1 MAKPLLIERRALLGA
16 AMAAGAASL
25 GGSWLFSDAR
35 AQATEAAKPLL
46 LTNCVVFDGN
56 SPVLK
61 DKMSILI
68 EDGVIRAIGQAV
80 SVPAGIE
87 QMNMGGRF
95 VMPGLIDAH
104 FHSYWYEFAAL
115 RGKSEITPAL
125 RPLQAKTNLEAA
137 LRRGFTTVRD
147 AGGGDINMAIALRS
161 GLIDGPRFFYAG
173 RPLTQ
178 RGGHGDRRPAGETEP
193 PRCSAD
199 SEYRCLLGE
208 AEVVDGPDQMRRVV
222 RDHLREGA
230 TQIKLFGSGNPS
242 LDPRDPRW
250 YSNFT
255 EEEIRA
261 AVEETG
267 RRRAYV
273 MAHSHWNEATLRLLR
288 NGVRSIEHGSFMQED
303 SIKLLV
309 ERKAFVVPT
318 IATLAIL
325 REIGSKVGALSE
337 WIEAGTGVGKEMLVT
352 LDKLRRANA
361 QVGFGSDMAAE
372 TQAEYHRREFVLR
385 AEVFKPV
392 EILRQATSVNAKL
405 IQMEGKLGT
414 VAQGAFADFVVL
426 NGNPLEDI
434 NVMNKNESYAMV
446 MRGGKVVTSTI

>member
-1 MAKPLLIERRALLGA
+1 MTTKRVVIERRALLGA

-25 GGSWLFSDAR
+25 GGSWLFSGAR
-35 AQATEAAKPLL
+35 AAEPAKSLL
-46 LTNCVVFDGN
+46 LTNCLVFDGN

-61 DKMSILI
+61 DRTSIYM
-68 EDGVIRAIGQAV
+68 DGGIIRDVGRAV
-80 SVPAGIE
+80 SAPAGTRSID
-87 QMNMGGRF
+87 MGGRF

-104 FHSYWYEFAAL
+104 FHSYWYEFSAL
-115 RGKSEITPAL
+115 RGRSEVTPEL
-125 RPLQAKTNLEAA
+125 LPLQAKANLEAV

-147 AGGGDINMAIALRS
+147 AGGGDVNMAIALRN
-161 GLIDGPRFFYAG
+161 GLIDGPRYFYPG

-178 RGGHGDRRPAGETEP
+178 RGGHGDGRSAGDNNP
-193 PRCSAD
+193 PRCTVTDES
-199 SEYRCLLGE
+199 RCRLGE
-208 AEVVDGPDQMRRVV
+208 AQVVDGPEEMRLVV
-222 RDHLREGA
+222 REHLRQGA

-250 YSNFT
+250 YPNFT
-255 EEEIRA
+255 EEEIRV

-273 MAHSHWNEATLRLLR
+273 MAHSHWNDATIRLLR

-303 SIKLLV
+303 AVKLLV

-325 REIGSKVGALSE
+325 REIGPQIGALPV
-337 WIEAGTGVGKEMLVT
+337 WVEAGHEVGKEILVT
-352 LDKLRRANA
+352 LDKLRRAGA

-372 TQAEYHRREFVLR
+372 TQPAYHRREFVLR
-385 AEVFKPV
+385 AEVFKPI

-405 IQMEGKLGT
+405 VQMEGKLGT
-414 VAQGAFADFVVL
+414 IAQGAFADFVVL
-426 NGNPLEDI
+426 NGNPIEDI
-434 NVMNKNESYAMV
+434 NVMNRDDSYAMV
-446 MRGGKVVTSTI
+446 IRDGKVITSTI